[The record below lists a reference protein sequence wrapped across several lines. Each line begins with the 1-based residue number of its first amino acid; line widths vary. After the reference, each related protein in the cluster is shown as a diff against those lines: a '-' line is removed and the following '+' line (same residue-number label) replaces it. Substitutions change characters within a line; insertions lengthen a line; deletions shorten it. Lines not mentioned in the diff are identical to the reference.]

1 VSLLFDIFLVQ
12 RLVRRYLTLE
22 HELLILPRTQILY
35 SANVLQFEAKRS
47 QYTTSSESRVQSL
60 CRIHLELTL
69 ALSMFFSLSPCGFNP
84 TSPRPPH
91 LLVANNAL
99 NFPKHFPYYSRA
111 LWSPGRRVPGNCRAA
126 PNHFSCS
133 RRRANPLRR
142 AHYQV
147 LGLIRTSSYAC
158 FATVGI
164 VKSTISFLRLDLLDV
179 IAQVFSSSK
188 TAIQQSSGDLK
199 ILTVFSG
206 MLDMRRSGSRSSY
219 PRVKRSCLAGT
230 GGPQL

>member
-1 VSLLFDIFLVQ
+1 
-12 RLVRRYLTLE
+12 
-22 HELLILPRTQILY
+22 
-35 SANVLQFEAKRS
+35 
-47 QYTTSSESRVQSL
+47 
-60 CRIHLELTL
+60 LELTL
-69 ALSMFFSLSPCGFNP
+69 ALSLLFSLSPCGFHP
-84 TSPRPPH
+84 TSPRTPH
-91 LLVANNAL
+91 LLVQIRLEMPLPKLSRNRQQTFVRREETHTNPRTSLRTAWSKSTIQAPMKVKGYQCPEISKT
-99 NFPKHFPYYSRA
+99 FPILLACTRESRA
-111 LWSPGRRVPGNCRAA
+111 TSPGNL
-126 PNHFSCS
+126 S
-133 RRRANPLRR
+133 RRSKPLLMLAGTSQSLRR

-147 LGLIRTSSYAC
+147 LGLIRTSSNAC

-164 VKSTISFLRLDLLDV
+164 VKSNISVFLLDLLDV

-188 TAIQQSSGDLK
+188 TAIQQSSGDLN